1 MRAADALAPAVLLLS
16 GGMDSATLLWQVR
29 RQTPHRAVHTVSIDY
44 HQRHRVELEAAARLS
59 ARAGAASH
67 RVLTVDLAAVGGSPL
82 TDPSRAV
89 PAAAAGRQLDT
100 VVPFRNLLFVTLA
113 AACAETLGARDLFLA
128 PVRDD
133 HAAYRDCR
141 REFYDSLER
150 TLRLGAT
157 RDTSFR
163 IHTPLVACA
172 KADVAALGLR
182 LGVPYELTHTCYEGW
197 RPACGVCDACC
208 ERIEAFRANGVA
220 DPLAYAIAV
229 DWSVDPVALP

>member
-1 MRAADALAPAVLLLS
+1 M
-16 GGMDSATLLWQVR
+16 
-29 RQTPHRAVHTVSIDY
+29 
-44 HQRHRVELEAAARLS
+44 
-59 ARAGAASH
+59 
-67 RVLTVDLAAVGGSPL
+67 
-82 TDPSRAV
+82 
-89 PAAAAGRQLDT
+89 PAAAAGRQIDT

-150 TLRLGAT
+150 TLHLGAT

-163 IHTPLVACA
+163 IHTPLVERA
-172 KADVAALGLR
+172 KVDVAALGLQ
-182 LGVPYELTHTCYEGW
+182 LGVPYELTHTCYEGR
-197 RPACGVCDACC
+197 RPACGLCDACG

-220 DPLAYAIAV
+220 DPLPYAIEVAWRV
-229 DWSVDPVALP
+229 NPVAHP